1 MQKALRTSMMI
12 PMTTEK
18 SANITAMTHI
28 ALLVTALTAALAI
41 TVLGTSSARAEDGP
55 YTVAVSLVEDQKAVF
70 ATVES
75 VDVVAARARIGGTV
89 TELLV
94 DEGSPVEAGQ
104 RIARVV
110 DQKLALQAKSIDAR
124 IQSAASQRDL
134 AKTALARSESL
145 FQSGAIPKARLDEA
159 RTNLEVAARALSA
172 AQADAQVL
180 QQTRAEGDVL
190 APAQGRV
197 LKVNVTKG
205 SVVLPGEAVA
215 SMAADAYILRLQL
228 PERHAQF
235 IRAGDEVKVAER
247 GLESLSAE
255 SDEQLRTGR
264 IIQVYPEI
272 KQGRVA
278 ADVDVDN
285 LGDFFVGER
294 IRVWVSAGARATIVV
309 PQAYLYKRYGVTFAK
324 LDDGHEVV
332 IQPGLP
338 ITTTAEPGGIE
349 VLSGLEVGDVLVK
362 P

>member
-1 MQKALRTSMMI
+1 MM
-12 PMTTEK
+12 TVRFDRF
-18 SANITAMTHI
+18 S
-28 ALLVTALTAALAI
+28 ALASLFGLAAAV
-41 TVLGTSSARAEDGP
+41 TMALMGATPSWAQDGTF
-55 YTVAVSLVEDQKAVF
+55 TVATTSVEDQKAVF

-75 VDVVAARARIGGTV
+75 VDVVSARARIGGTV

-104 RIARVV
+104 LIARVV

-124 IQSAASQRDL
+124 MQSAASQRDL
-134 AKTALARSESL
+134 AKTALARQEQL
-145 FQSGAIPKARLDEA
+145 YANGTIPKARLDES
-159 RTNLEVAARALSA
+159 RTALDVAARALNA

-180 QQTRAEGDVL
+180 EQTRTEGDVL

-228 PERHAQF
+228 PERHARF
-235 IRAGDEVKVAER
+235 IHQGDQVKVAER
-247 GLESLSAE
+247 GLESLTIE
-255 SDEQLRTGR
+255 SGANMRTGR

-272 KQGRVA
+272 KQGRVS
-278 ADVDVDN
+278 ADVEVDN

-294 IRVWVSAGARATIVV
+294 IRVWIGAGARTTIVV
-309 PQAYLYKRYGVTFAK
+309 PETYLYKRDGVTFVK
-324 LDDGHEVV
+324 MQDGHEVV
-332 IQPGLP
+332 VQPGLP
-338 ITTTAEPGGIE
+338 ITTLYQTGGIE
-349 VLSGLEVGDVLVK
+349 VLSGLQTGDILVK

>member
-1 MQKALRTSMMI
+1 
-12 PMTTEK
+12 MTTEK
-18 SANITAMTHI
+18 SANPATMAQIMI
-28 ALLVTALTAALAI
+28 LLTAFAAALSVALMNP
-41 TVLGTSSARAEDGP
+41 VSARAQGAT

-75 VDVVAARARIGGTV
+75 LDVVAARARIGGTV

-104 RIARVV
+104 KIARVV
-110 DQKLALQAKSIDAR
+110 DQKMALQAKSIDAR
-124 IQSAASQRDL
+124 MKSAASQRDL
-134 AKTALARSESL
+134 AKTALARQEQLYST
-145 FQSGAIPKARLDEA
+145 GAIPKARLDES
-159 RTNLEVAARALSA
+159 RTALEVAERALGA
-172 AQADAQVL
+172 VQGEAQVL

-228 PERHAQF
+228 PERHARF
-235 IRAGDEVKVAER
+235 IRQGDEVKVAER
-247 GLESLSAE
+247 GLESLTTQNG
-255 SDEQLRTGR
+255 EQLRTGH

-272 KQGRVA
+272 KQGRVI
-278 ADVDVDN
+278 ADVNVDE

-294 IRVWVSAGARATIVV
+294 IRVWIGAGDRATILV
-309 PQAYLYKRYGVTFAK
+309 PEAFLYNRYGVTFAK

-332 IQPGLP
+332 VQPGLP
-338 ITTTAEPGGIE
+338 HPGGIE
-349 VLSGLEVGDVLVK
+349 VLSGLEAGDVLVR

>member
-1 MQKALRTSMMI
+1 
-12 PMTTEK
+12 MTTHK
-18 SANITAMTHI
+18 PVHFGAMILLSA
-28 ALLVTALTAALAI
+28 LVWTLFASVSVRAAD
-41 TVLGTSSARAEDGP
+41 GT

-75 VDVVAARARIGGTV
+75 VDVVSARARIGGTV

-94 DEGSPVEAGQ
+94 DEGSPVQAGQ

-110 DQKLALQAKSIDAR
+110 DQKLALQAKSVDAR
-124 IQSAASQRDL
+124 TQSALSQRDL
-134 AKTALARSESL
+134 AKTALARQEKL
-145 FQSGAIPKARLDEA
+145 FSTGAIPRARLDEA
-159 RTNLEVAARALSA
+159 RSALEVAERTLSA

-180 QQTRAEGDVL
+180 QQTRSEGDVL

-235 IRAGDEVKVAER
+235 IREGDQVKVAER
-247 GLESLSAE
+247 GLGALTPESGE
-255 SDEQLRTGR
+255 HLRTGH

-272 KQGRVA
+272 KQGRVV
-278 ADVDVDN
+278 ADVEVED

-294 IRVWVSAGARATIVV
+294 IRVWVGTGARDTIVV
-309 PQAYLYKRYGVTFAK
+309 PEAYLYKRYGVTFTK
-324 LDDGHEVV
+324 LADGHEVV
-332 IQPGLP
+332 VQPGLLQ
-338 ITTTAEPGGIE
+338 PGGVE
-349 VLSGLEVGDVLVK
+349 VLSGLEPGDVLVRR
-362 P
+362 